1 MNALITSYL
10 DYLWIALFTICIA
23 KIVWVIVGAIL
34 DDYLR
39 KKKFSI
45 RPINTLNLLEASYK
59 FEVTRVEVENALQK
73 DVKQKLIKSY
83 TLGDDFIVYS
93 KKGGRKELIDL
104 SRYNVEQAVER
115 CLKKGVSGYFIKKV
129 GKKNE

>member
-1 MNALITSYL
+1 MNALITYW
-10 DYLWIALFTICIA
+10 DYLWIALFTICIYNGA
-23 KIVWVIVGAIL
+23 KIVWVIVSAIR
-34 DDYLR
+34 DDYLK

-45 RPINTLNLLEASYK
+45 RPINTLNLLETSYK

-115 CLKKGVSGYFIKKV
+115 CLKKGVKRCLKI
-129 GKKNE
+129 